1 MRVRISRSWDNRA
14 PYQGGGRCA
23 PPFPER
29 KRHQP
34 FVFGQPGTRRAKR
47 CRPRP
52 PPTPASPPPAHA
64 PGERSEQ
71 WRPAPPHP
79 PACAA
84 SPKTQG
90 SPRPSPERFRRRG
103 RRPRKPPEAASRTA
117 AMRRGQAK
125 GNAGGFPVGVKGSAK
140 PYICVGADT
149 PMSDKQSAI
158 TERTASHAARRAR
171 TSSGATGR
179 PSLGSTWHAA

>member
-47 CRPRP
+47 RRPRPPHPLPRTRRAKRCRPRP
-52 PPTPASPPPAHA
+52 PPTPASPSPAHA

-71 WRPAPPHP
+71 RRPTPPHPP

-90 SPRPSPERFRRRG
+90 SPRPSPERFRKRG
-103 RRPRKPPEAASRTA
+103 RRPRKPPEAVSRTA

-125 GNAGGFPVGVKGSAK
+125 GKAGGFPVGSKAQLSPTSASEQ
-140 PYICVGADT
+140 T
-149 PMSDKQSAI
+149 H
-158 TERTASHAARRAR
+158 R
-171 TSSGATGR
+171 
-179 PSLGSTWHAA
+179 

>member
-23 PPFPER
+23 PPFPE
-29 KRHQP
+29 KQRHQP

-47 CRPRP
+47 RRPRPPHPLPRTRRAKRCRPRP
-52 PPTPASPPPAHA
+52 PPTPTPHPRRPRTRRASEASNGA
-64 PGERSEQ
+64 PT
-71 WRPAPPHP
+71 APPHP

-90 SPRPSPERFRRRG
+90 SPRPSPERFRKRG
-103 RRPRKPPEAASRTA
+103 RRPRKPPEAVSRTA

-125 GNAGGFPVGVKGSAK
+125 GKAGGFPVGSKAQLSPTSASEQ
-140 PYICVGADT
+140 T
-149 PMSDKQSAI
+149 H
-158 TERTASHAARRAR
+158 R
-171 TSSGATGR
+171 
-179 PSLGSTWHAA
+179 

>member
-23 PPFPER
+23 SPFPE
-29 KRHQP
+29 KQRHQP

-47 CRPRP
+47 RRPRP
-52 PPTPASPPPAHA
+52 LHPLPRTRQAKRRRPAPLQPLSAR
-64 PGERSEQ
+64 GERSDAA
-71 WRPAPPHP
+71 RGRLRPPHPRRPRTRRASAASSGARRPRIP

-103 RRPRKPPEAASRTA
+103 RRPRKPPEAVSRTA

-125 GNAGGFPVGVKGSAK
+125 GKAGGFPVGSKAQLSPTSASEQ
-140 PYICVGADT
+140 T
-149 PMSDKQSAI
+149 H
-158 TERTASHAARRAR
+158 R
-171 TSSGATGR
+171 
-179 PSLGSTWHAA
+179 